1 LATANPICLT
11 LFEQLI
17 LRAASRAAW
26 TAGSNRPT
34 KIPMIAMTTSNS
46 TSVKARRCFLAQP
59 NFLCIKLTPKNMEPM
74 MEQPM
79 TSAFGALRIKAGRN
93 LPSWD
98 EEDSE
103 EFTNSLQI
111 NTI

>member
-1 LATANPICLT
+1 
-11 LFEQLI
+11 
-17 LRAASRAAW
+17 
-26 TAGSNRPT
+26 
-34 KIPMIAMTTSNS
+34 
-46 TSVKARRCFLAQP
+46 
-59 NFLCIKLTPKNMEPM
+59 MEPM